1 MDARIPQAVA
11 RRGPGVTHLLALRI
25 ATAVRAGIATV
36 VPFYAAHT
44 LGEPVLV
51 WASLGGWLGSLADP
65 GGARRPRMAALAAFA
80 LGGGLAVAL
89 GLAAASRPLLAAC
102 VLALVTFGAT
112 VARARVPAA
121 TSIGTVLAIT
131 VAIATSVVDGSPPLS
146 AGAWFA
152 IGAAWPVLLSS
163 LVWGGPPAP
172 RVEPAPPVPPE
183 TVLRHAVFVMSAAL
197 VAFAVGHLVS
207 PGRVSWVTVSAVAVM
222 QPFPSATVTRAAER
236 VLGTVLGCVAVIA
249 IMRLVH
255 APLAITLLMLGLAT
269 AATLARPRSYR
280 MFVAFLTPV
289 FVLVAGRLYADW
301 NSVGLRLLDVILG
314 ALLAVSATF
323 IEHRLRRA

>member
-1 MDARIPQAVA
+1 VS
-11 RRGPGVTHLLALRI
+11 HLNALRI
-25 ATAVRAGIATV
+25 ATAARAGIATV

-44 LGEPVLV
+44 LGAPVLV

-65 GGARRPRMAALAAFA
+65 GGAQRPRMAALAAFA
-80 LGGGLAVAL
+80 FGGGLAVAL

-112 VARARVPAA
+112 VARARIPAA
-121 TSIGTVLAIT
+121 ASIGTVLAIT
-131 VAIATSVVDGSPPLS
+131 IAIATSVVDGSPPLR
-146 AGAWFA
+146 AGLWFA
-152 IGAAWPVLLSS
+152 IGAGWPVLLSS

-172 RVEPAPPVPPE
+172 RADPAPPVPPE
-183 TVLRHAVFVMSAAL
+183 AVLRHAVCVVAVAL
-197 VAFAVGHLVS
+197 VAFAVGYLVS

-222 QPFPSATVTRAAER
+222 QPFPSATATRAAER
-236 VLGTVLGCVAVIA
+236 VLGTVLGCVVVIV

-255 APLAITLLMLGLAT
+255 APLAIALLMLGLAT

-301 NSVGLRLLDVILG
+301 NSIALRVVDVMLG
-314 ALLAVSATF
+314 SLLAVAATF
-323 IEHRLRRA
+323 VEHRLRRR